1 MRLRDGLVLASL
13 ALAAAA
19 ASADTLVLR
28 NGRRVE
34 GELVGYRDERVEWRD
49 ERGRSERFERREVQR
64 IEFGDFRSDSGFS
77 GGGRR
82 SGMREREVVVS
93 ANEGW
98 TRTGIELSAGER
110 ISFEARG
117 EVRWGPSRKDGPDGE
132 RNSPHN
138 AARPIPGRNAAALIG
153 RIGNGDPFFIG
164 GDRGEMR
171 VRDSGPLYLGVN
183 DDYLRDNSGSFR
195 VTIYY

>member
-1 MRLRDGLVLASL
+1 MRLRDGLVLASV

-28 NGRRVE
+28 NGRRVD
-34 GELVGYRDERVEWRD
+34 GELVGYRDDRIEWRD

-64 IEFGDFRSDSGFS
+64 IEFGDFRSDTGFS
-77 GGGRR
+77 GSGRR

-93 ANEGW
+93 ASEGW

-117 EVRWGPSRKDGPDGE
+117 EVRWGPNRKDGPDGE

>member
-1 MRLRDGLVLASL
+1 MTLRDGLVLASL

-28 NGRRVE
+28 NGRRVD
-34 GELVGYRDERVEWRD
+34 GELVGYRDDRVEWRD
-49 ERGRSERFERREVQR
+49 ERGRGERFERREVQR
-64 IEFGDFRSDSGFS
+64 IEFGDFRSDTGISGS
-77 GGGRR
+77 GRR

-93 ANEGW
+93 ASEGW

-117 EVRWGPSRKDGPDGE
+117 EVRWGPNRKDGPDGE